1 LKEQDLPEP
10 HGESMKSREKNK
22 AILIVGIGAEFRGD
36 DAAGLHV
43 ARRLLSGELPPCAT
57 ILEMKGDGASL
68 MEQWKGSSHVILVDA
83 VTAELP
89 PGSVIRFDAR
99 RDLLPANL
107 FATSSHSF
115 GLAQAIAVSLALDE
129 LPPCVILF
137 GIQAKSFQIGSD
149 LSPEVR
155 KAVDETSDAIQK
167 ELAGIVSSKETRGRR
182 RDQVTLSRYS

>member
-1 LKEQDLPEP
+1 
-10 HGESMKSREKNK
+10 MKSHDKNK
-22 AILIVGIGAEFRGD
+22 PVVVIGVGAEFRGD

-43 ARRLLSGELPPCAT
+43 ARRLLCEALPPRAT

-89 PGSVIRFDAR
+89 PGSVIRIDAR

-137 GIQAKSFQIGSD
+137 GIQAKSFQIGTD
-149 LSPEVR
+149 MSPEVR
-155 KAVDETSDAIQK
+155 KAVDETFDAIQK
-167 ELAGIVSSKETRGRR
+167 ELAGIISSKETRGRR
-182 RDQVTLSRYS
+182 RDQVALSRYS